1 MFFIEIILASWFFEF
16 LLNLTA
22 SLSVFTEALVGSLL
36 EIMFKPRENLGSA
49 AVFTVAAFESVHVP
63 SLAV

>member
-1 MFFIEIILASWFFEF
+1 MFFIETILTSWFFEF

-22 SLSVFTEALVGSLL
+22 SLSVSTEAPVGSLI
-36 EIMFKPRENLGSA
+36 EIVFKPRENLASV
-49 AVFTVAAFESVHVP
+49 AVFTVAVFESVHVP

>member
-1 MFFIEIILASWFFEF
+1 MFFIEIILTSWFFEF

-22 SLSVFTEALVGSLL
+22 SLSVSTEAPVGSLI
-36 EIMFKPRENLGSA
+36 EIMFKLRENLASV
-49 AVFTVAAFESVHVP
+49 AVFTVADFESVHVP

>member
-1 MFFIEIILASWFFEF
+1 MFFIETILTSWFFEF

-22 SLSVFTEALVGSLL
+22 SLSVFTEVLVGSLL
-36 EIMFKPRENLGSA
+36 EIVFKPRENLASV
-49 AVFTVAAFESVHVP
+49 AVFTVAVFESVHVP

>member
-1 MFFIEIILASWFFEF
+1 MFFIEIILTTWFFEF

-22 SLSVFTEALVGSLL
+22 SLSVFTEALVGGLL
-36 EIMFKPRENLGSA
+36 EIMFKPRENLASV
-49 AVFTVAAFESVHVP
+49 AVFTVAVFESVHVP

>member
-1 MFFIEIILASWFFEF
+1 MFFIEIILTSWFFEF

-22 SLSVFTEALVGSLL
+22 SLSVFTEALVGGLR
-36 EIMFKPRENLGSA
+36 EILFKPRENLASV
-49 AVFTVAAFESVHVP
+49 AVFTVAVFESAHVP